1 MACLVLTS
9 THSHT
14 PCPCDLRRSWAFTDV
29 VGLDDDSLKMVP
41 SPCVGL
47 IFLYPFSQCEMRKKS
62 LGRDRGHPVE
72 GVWYMSQVIG
82 NACGAVALMHTVMN
96 TMDTVSS
103 DSKFLSRFRSDA
115 KSADADSRGKLFGSA
130 FRDLHSEVSGN
141 GQTEAPKPNAD
152 LDFHFVSLVEVSCA
166 VLPLSPLCLP
176 SSPRR
181 PSPVAPCGQC
191 THCHVHVHVH
201 VATRELRSTGSCMS
215 STATT
220 TARLTWGRSARV
232 RMPFSKAQL
241 RTVRRRTSL
250 PSRTRTLA

>member
-152 LDFHFVSLVEVSCA
+152 LDFHFVSLVEVSRP
-166 VLPLSPLCLP
+166 VLPLDLSPL
-176 SSPRR
+176 R
-181 PSPVAPCGQC
+181 PSQLARRHAPPN
-191 THCHVHVHVH
+191 
-201 VATRELRSTGSCMS
+201 TR
-215 STATT
+215 
-220 TARLTWGRSARV
+220 
-232 RMPFSKAQL
+232 
-241 RTVRRRTSL
+241 SL
-250 PSRTRTLA
+250 PPCCSP

>member
-1 MACLVLTS
+1 
-9 THSHT
+9 
-14 PCPCDLRRSWAFTDV
+14 
-29 VGLDDDSLKMVP
+29 MVP

-47 IFLYPFSQCEMRKKS
+47 IFLYPFSQCETRKKA

-103 DSKFLSRFRSDA
+103 DSKFLSRFRADA

-152 LDFHFVSLVEVSCA
+152 LDFHFVSLVEVRRTRAGVRASFLPSDVAPSFLPSA
-166 VLPLSPLCLP
+166 VLP
-176 SSPRR
+176 
-181 PSPVAPCGQC
+181 
-191 THCHVHVHVH
+191 
-201 VATRELRSTGSCMS
+201 
-215 STATT
+215 
-220 TARLTWGRSARV
+220 
-232 RMPFSKAQL
+232 
-241 RTVRRRTSL
+241 
-250 PSRTRTLA
+250 